1 MNVVRLRWRKCDF
14 GCVEIDT
21 KPLANVRNP
30 IDRTAVIEFIRTLN
44 STENSIKNWNDEK
57 KEKKENWRLKWI
69 WKRKRVR
76 DRNAITRKYFSM
88 IHYSEFTGTEIH
100 NEILSIN
107 KLILWILY
115 HFSSHKHT
123 NTRQSKKEKNPIRL
137 AAKCVCDKNFDENV

>member
-1 MNVVRLRWRKCDF
+1 
-14 GCVEIDT
+14 
-21 KPLANVRNP
+21 
-30 IDRTAVIEFIRTLN
+30 
-44 STENSIKNWNDEK
+44 
-57 KEKKENWRLKWI
+57 
-69 WKRKRVR
+69 
-76 DRNAITRKYFSM
+76 M

-137 AAKCVCDKNFDENV
+137 AAKCVCDKNFDENVSFCGNHHSQISILNHSEKFPIEMNEKKKIKTNVTIYFIRSGDIS